1 MHATGIPMMAGTDST
16 APNLV
21 PGFALHDSIAD
32 LVRAGFTPMEALQAA
47 TSKPA
52 EFLNRSNE
60 QGTIAPDQRADLILL
75 DANPLENIHNTEKI
89 HAVIL
94 KGKFLDR
101 AALDTLLAHA
111 AQFAAKP

>member
-1 MHATGIPMMAGTDST
+1 MAGTDST

-32 LVRAGFTPMEALQAA
+32 LVQAGLTPMQALQAA

-60 QGTIAPDQRADLILL
+60 QGTIAPGQRADLVLL
-75 DANPLENIHNTEKI
+75 DANPLADIHNTGKI

-101 AALDTLLAHA
+101 AALDALLNKA
-111 AQFAAKP
+111 AQFAAKE

>member
-1 MHATGIPMMAGTDST
+1 MAGTDST

-32 LVRAGFTPMEALQAA
+32 LVQAGLTPMQALQAA

-52 EFLNRSNE
+52 EFLKRSNE
-60 QGTIAPDQRADLILL
+60 QGTIGPGQRADLVLL
-75 DANPLENIHNTEKI
+75 DANPLADIHNTQKI

-94 KGKFLDR
+94 KGKYIDR
-101 AALDTLLAHA
+101 AALDALLAHA
-111 AQFAAKP
+111 AQFAAKM

>member
-1 MHATGIPMMAGTDST
+1 MMAGTDST

-32 LVRAGFTPMEALQAA
+32 LVRAGLTPMEALQAA

-52 EFLNRSNE
+52 EFLNRANQ
-60 QGTIAPDQRADLILL
+60 QGTIAPGQRADLVLL
-75 DANPLENIHNTEKI
+75 DANPLEDIHNTQKI

-94 KGKFLDR
+94 KGKLLDR
-101 AALDTLLAHA
+101 DTLDAILNKA
-111 AQFAAKP
+111 AQFAAKH